1 MATQTLRFLKSRAL
15 PFCKG
20 CGHHHVAYNLE
31 QALQRLGLDPLDVI
45 VVTDI
50 GCHGILDKDLN
61 THTVHGLHGRSVAL
75 GAGIAMALD
84 NPRKKVI
91 VMIGDGGA
99 TLGSN
104 HLIEAANRNVPL
116 TVIIHNNM
124 LYGMTGGQPSG
135 LTPEGF
141 HTRTTPEGKQEPG
154 YRIAELLREAG
165 APRVWRVVGLGDYSG
180 IIEAAVA
187 YDGFAAVEVL
197 ELCTAYAVKFNPG
210 LKLKQLPEELG
221 LSIGQLS
228 AEDRAP
234 YRLGPPRETRS
245 LLEEVPVREARTKPT
260 LDHPVGLVLSGSAGE
275 GVQKAA
281 ELFALAAM
289 RAGLYVSKKGSYPVT
304 VGVGFSTA
312 ELILS
317 PKPIRYTGI
326 AAPDVLVLT
335 SEDGVRHA
343 GGRARQMQETGVVY
357 RDETLPEVESP
368 ARQVVHTFRSVAG
381 PRNAMLAALTTVL
394 RDTGWFPLAYFRD
407 EIRESRIGARIPL
420 EKIGLTD

>member
-1 MATQTLRFLKSRAL
+1 MTTQTLKFLKSRSL

-31 QALQRLGLDPLDVI
+31 RALTRLGLDPLDVV

-50 GCHGILDKDLN
+50 GCHGIIDRDLN

-75 GAGIAMALD
+75 GAGIAMAMD
-84 NPRKKVI
+84 NPRKKV
-91 VMIGDGGA
+91 VVLIGDGGA

-104 HLIEAANRNVPL
+104 HLIEAANRNVPM

-141 HTRTTPEGKQEPG
+141 HTRTTPQGKQEPG

-165 APRVWRVVGLGDYSG
+165 APRVWRVVGLGDYSE
-180 IIEAAVA
+180 ILEAAVA
-187 YDGFAAVEVL
+187 YDGFSAVEVL

-210 LKLKQLPEELG
+210 LKLKHLTEELHLPTG
-221 LSIGQLS
+221 ML
-228 AEDRAP
+228 AEQERPP
-234 YRLGPPRETRS
+234 YRLMEPQTSRS
-245 LLEEVPVREARTKPT
+245 LLERVPVREAQARVP
-260 LDHPVGLVLSGSAGE
+260 LDRPVGIVLSGSAGE

-289 RAGLYVSKKGSYPVT
+289 RAGMFVSKKGSYPVT

-317 PKPIRYTGI
+317 PVPIRYTGI

-335 SEDGVRHA
+335 SEDGMRHA
-343 GGRARQMQETGVVY
+343 GGRAKHMQEVGVVY
-357 RDETLPEVESP
+357 RDETLPEMDTAAQQKVYP
-368 ARQVVHTFRSVAG
+368 FRKTAG
-381 PRNAMLAALTTVL
+381 PRNAMLTALTTL
-394 RDTGWFPLAYFRD
+394 LKETGLFPLELFR
-407 EIRESRIGARIPL
+407 EEVLSSKLGARLPL
-420 EKIGLTD
+420 EKIGLG

>member
-1 MATQTLRFLKSRAL
+1 
-15 PFCKG
+15 
-20 CGHHHVAYNLE
+20 
-31 QALQRLGLDPLDVI
+31 
-45 VVTDI
+45 
-50 GCHGILDKDLN
+50 
-61 THTVHGLHGRSVAL
+61 
-75 GAGIAMALD
+75 
-84 NPRKKVI
+84 
-91 VMIGDGGA
+91 
-99 TLGSN
+99 
-104 HLIEAANRNVPL
+104 
-116 TVIIHNNM
+116 VIIHNNM

-180 IIEAAVA
+180 ILEAAVA

-210 LKLKQLPEELG
+210 LKLKQLPEDLG
-221 LSIGQLS
+221 LPTGQL
-228 AEDRAP
+228 AAQDRPP
-234 YRLGPPRETRS
+234 YRLEPPRETRS
-245 LLEEVPVREARTKPT
+245 LLDTLPLRETQALAS
-260 LDHPVGLVLSGSAGE
+260 LDRPVGLVLSGSAGE

-326 AAPDVLVLT
+326 AAPDVLILT

-343 GGRARQMQETGVVY
+343 GGRAHGMHEKAVIY
-357 RDETLPEVESP
+357 RDATLPELDSA
-368 ARQVVHTFRSVAG
+368 ARQEVRPFRKAAG
-381 PRNAMLAALTTVL
+381 PRNAMLAALVTLL
-394 RDTGWFPLAYFRD
+394 RERGLFPLDFFRE
-407 EIRESRIGARIPL
+407 EIQQSRISARIPL
-420 EKIGLTD
+420 DKIGLAD